1 MLNWIFLI
9 SALNFSFWSE
19 KEGTGER
26 YGVEWQASWTDE
38 RKVVYTGYWSLVA
51 ALNRGK
57 KILMS
62 PDDVFLTFLEALKDD
77 GIPIT
82 DPSFYASEELC
93 PDYLIEATFR
103 PAAQS
108 TETIPLLKERIKV
121 MREVG
126 KVLCEVLIVP
136 VRTLSNDLT
145 TSKAFPRILQWYV
158 GDTPM

>member
-62 PDDVFLTFLEALKDD
+62 PDVCLSDLFGSLEGRRD
-77 GIPIT
+77 T
-82 DPSFYASEELC
+82 DYRS
-93 PDYLIEATFR
+93 
-103 PAAQS
+103 Q
-108 TETIPLLKERIKV
+108 LLR
-121 MREVG
+121 VG
-126 KVLCEVLIVP
+126 G
-136 VRTLSNDLT
+136 
-145 TSKAFPRILQWYV
+145 AMPRFSH
-158 GDTPM
+158 